1 MIGVQRIAE
10 LAHGIFACA
19 ARDGAACSTESAAI
33 LFHALGSRARPPT
46 YERVGASLDNEV
58 KLEDMI

>member
-1 MIGVQRIAE
+1 MFKGLQNSRVEYLR
-10 LAHGIFACA
+10 A
-19 ARDGAACSTESAAI
+19 ARDVAACSTESAAI
-33 LFHALGSRARPPT
+33 LFHALGSRARPPK